1 MSTTLSTIIAG
12 RFDEQTEVDQ
22 TVNDLHRAGFAADQV
37 ETFFVNPP
45 GQHDTFPVGGDRNE
59 SAGATHADATAVG
72 GIGVGAVVGIG
83 AGLAA
88 APFIGP
94 AAIAVGAGV
103 GAYTGSLAGALG
115 GMDDPH
121 KLADDTAV
129 PQSRHAGLIVA
140 IHAPDDATQA
150 QAIAVLRAR
159 GAKDLEQADGKWVA
173 GSWSDFDPLLPA
185 RLVGFK
191 TPEDADSSI
200 GVGRERSRL
209 VP

>member
-1 MSTTLSTIIAG
+1 MSTIIAG

-22 TVNDLHRAGFAADQV
+22 TVSDFHNAGFATDQID
-37 ETFFVNPP
+37 TFFVNPP
-45 GQHDTFPVGGDRNE
+45 GQHDAFPVGGDQDE
-59 SAGATHADATAVG
+59 SAGATHADTTAVG
-72 GIGVGAVVGIG
+72 GLGVGAIAGIG
-83 AGLAA
+83 AGLAT
-88 APFIGP
+88 APFLGP

-140 IHAPDDATQA
+140 VHTPDQAKRTQA
-150 QAIAVLRAR
+150 IDVLRAR
-159 GAKDLEQADGKWVA
+159 GAKDIEQAEGKWVA

-191 TPEDADSSI
+191 TSEDADSSI
-200 GVGRERSRL
+200 GVGRAQSRL

>member
-1 MSTTLSTIIAG
+1 MNTIIAG

-22 TVNDLHRAGFAADQV
+22 TVNDLHRAGFDVDQID
-37 ETFFVNPP
+37 TFFVNPP
-45 GQHDTFPVGGDRNE
+45 GQHDTFPVGGDQDE

-72 GIGVGAVVGIG
+72 GIGVGAIVGIG

-121 KLADDTAV
+121 KLEDDTAV

-140 IHAPDDATQA
+140 VHTPDEGTES

-159 GAKDLEQADGKWVA
+159 GAKDIERAEGKWVA

-185 RLVGFK
+185 RLVGIK
-191 TPEDADSSI
+191 TTEDADSSI
-200 GVGRERSRL
+200 GVGRTQSRL
-209 VP
+209 VQ

>member
-1 MSTTLSTIIAG
+1 MSAIIAG
-12 RFDEQTEVDQ
+12 RFDEQAEVDQ
-22 TVNDLHRAGFAADQV
+22 TVADLHQAGFAADQID
-37 ETFFVNPP
+37 TFFVNPP
-45 GQHDTFPVGGDRNE
+45 GQHDTFPVGGDQDE
-59 SAGATHADATAVG
+59 SAGATNADATAVG

-121 KLADDTAV
+121 RLEDDTVV

-140 IHAPDDATQA
+140 VHAPDDGAQS
-150 QAIAVLRAR
+150 QAIDVLHAR
-159 GAKDLEQADGKWVA
+159 GAKDIERAEGVWVA

-185 RLVGFK
+185 RLVGVK
-191 TPEDADSSI
+191 TSEDADSSI
-200 GVGRERSRL
+200 EVGRSQSRL
-209 VP
+209 VQ